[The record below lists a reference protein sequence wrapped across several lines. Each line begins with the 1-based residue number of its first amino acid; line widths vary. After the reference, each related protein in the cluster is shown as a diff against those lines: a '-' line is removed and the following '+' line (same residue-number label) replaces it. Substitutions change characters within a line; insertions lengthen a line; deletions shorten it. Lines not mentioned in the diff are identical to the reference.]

1 MLILTLF
8 MEVID
13 CEEEGRKLTKSR
25 GCRCLMPDSQTQNP
39 EDGKQLFSVFVSAGL
54 SRSALAQKEGT
65 RG

>member
-8 MEVID
+8 VEVID
-13 CEEEGRKLTKSR
+13 CEEEGSKLTKSR
-25 GCRCLMPDSQTQNP
+25 CLMPGSQTQNP

-54 SRSALAQKEGT
+54 PRSALAQKEGT